1 MDIFQST
8 EKYETWLRK
17 HIQVQEGDL
26 QLKHSKMAADL
37 FQFFRATYYRW
48 AEHWPDICPEPARAP
63 SCLAVADLHVENF
76 GTWRDDEGRLIW
88 GINDFDEACP
98 MAYTN
103 DLVRLAASAMI
114 AMDNPDQPT
123 QLKSGD
129 ACDAIL
135 EGYQAAVAEGGRP
148 FVLEEKHGW
157 LRRLA
162 TSDLRDPEQFWKKL
176 EQAPPYA
183 QPLPGNVEVVLTQ
196 ALPQKSDV
204 QKISARVAGL
214 GSLGRY
220 RFVALASRSGG
231 YVAREAKA
239 YVPPVSAGDDQT
251 CYYND
256 IVSKAIRCADP
267 TLGITDGWVIRRLS
281 PDCSRVELSELPK
294 EHDNKKLLRSM
305 GYETANVHLGSMP
318 AATIAADLGKR
329 PQGWLHDSAR
339 SMLDAIKTDWHNWK
353 AKQVSTPSPLP

>member
-8 EKYETWLRK
+8 ENYEAWLHK

-26 QLKHSKMAADL
+26 ELKHSKMAADL

-48 AEHWPDICPEPARAP
+48 AEHWPDVCPEPAKAP

-76 GTWRDDEGRLIW
+76 GTWRDDEGRLVW

-98 MAYTN
+98 MEYTN
-103 DLVRLAASAMI
+103 DLVRLAASVMI
-114 AMDNPDQPT
+114 SIDNPNQPPE
-123 QLKSGD
+123 LKLGD

-135 EGYQAAVAEGGRP
+135 EGYQSAVAEGGRP

-176 EQAPPYA
+176 EQAPPYGT
-183 QPLPGNVEVVLTQ
+183 QLPGNVQAVLKQ
-196 ALPQKSDV
+196 ALPQNSDV
-204 QKISARVAGL
+204 QKVSARVAGL

-220 RFVALASRSGG
+220 RFVALATRSGG

-239 YVPPVSAGDDQT
+239 YLPPVSAGDDQT
-251 CYYND
+251 CYYKE
-256 IVSKAIRCADP
+256 IVSNAIRCADP
-267 TLGITDGWVIRRLS
+267 TLGITAEWVIRRLS
-281 PDCSRVELSELPK
+281 PYCSRVELSQLPK

-305 GYETANVHLGSMP
+305 GYETANVHLGSTP
-318 AATIAADLGKR
+318 AATIAADLGRR
-329 PQGWLHDSAR
+329 PQG
-339 SMLDAIKTDWHNWK
+339 
-353 AKQVSTPSPLP
+353 

>member
-8 EKYETWLRK
+8 ERYETWLRN

-26 QLKHSKMAADL
+26 KLKHSKMAADL

-48 AEHWPDICPEPARAP
+48 AEHWTDICPDPAKAP

-103 DLVRLAASAMI
+103 DLVRLAASAI
-114 AMDNPDQPT
+114 ISMDGPDQP
-123 QLKSGD
+123 QDLKAGGALD
-129 ACDAIL
+129 AML
-135 EGYQAAVAEGGRP
+135 EGYQAALGEGGRP
-148 FVLEEKHGW
+148 FVLEENHGW

-162 TSDLRDPEQFWKKL
+162 TSDLRDPEQFWQKL
-176 EQAPPYA
+176 E
-183 QPLPGNVEVVLTQ
+183 Q

-204 QKISARVAGL
+204 QKISARIAGL

-251 CYYND
+251 SYYTE
-256 IVSKAIRCADP
+256 IVSKAIRCSDP
-267 TLGITDGWVIRRLS
+267 TLAIGKGWVIRRLS
-281 PDCSRVELSELPK
+281 PYCSRIELSDLPK
-294 EHDNKKLLRSM
+294 GHDDKKLLRAM
-305 GYETANVHLGSMP
+305 GYEV
-318 AATIAADLGKR
+318 
-329 PQGWLHDSAR
+329 
-339 SMLDAIKTDWHNWK
+339 
-353 AKQVSTPSPLP
+353 

>member
-17 HIQVQEGDL
+17 HIEVQEGDL
-26 QLKHSKMAADL
+26 KLKHSKMAADL

-48 AEHWPDICPEPARAP
+48 AEHWTDLCPDPARAP
-63 SCLAVADLHVENF
+63 AFLAVADLHVENF
-76 GTWRDDEGRLIW
+76 GTWRDDEGRLVW

-98 MAYTN
+98 VAYTN

-114 AMDNPDQPT
+114 AMGNPDQPVD
-123 QLKSGD
+123 LKPGD
-129 ACDAIL
+129 GCDAL
-135 EGYQAAVAEGGRP
+135 LDGYQAALGDGGRP
-148 FVLEEKHGW
+148 FVLEENHGW

-162 TSDLRDPEQFWKKL
+162 TNDLRDPEQFWKKL
-176 EQAPPYA
+176 EQASPYGS
-183 QPLPGNVEVVLTQ
+183 QLPGNVEAVLKQ

-204 QKISARVAGL
+204 QKISARIAGL

-220 RFVALASRSGG
+220 RFVALAARSGG
-231 YVAREAKA
+231 YVAREAKS

-251 CYYND
+251 CYYKE

-281 PDCSRVELSELPK
+281 PYCSRVELSELPRG
-294 EHDNKKLLRSM
+294 HDDKKLLHAM
-305 GYETANVHLGSMP
+305 GYETANVHLGS
-318 AATIAADLGKR
+318 ATADAIKTDLAKR

-339 SMLDAIKTDWHNWK
+339 AMLDAIKTDWHNWK
-353 AKQVSTPSPLP
+353 TKQGS